1 MMITIGAS
9 TDSDQWPWLR
19 PQWKGYPKVLKENPT
34 VKSKSP
40 SSGWSKLAKKKVGSV
55 KEVEVIAT
63 FLHLPI
69 YKKTKMFISDKKP
82 RSNPMDTWMF
92 AENCGILESS
102 LHRMRL
108 YHELLSPGSDVE
120 GGSFAR
126 QPLRHSL
133 SWKVRMA
140 CGSLRTLT
148 LGSPCWLKHIHIRP
162 QGLIATLHCS
172 HSPRGTIVCAWQ
184 MSWRTPSSFQ
194 WTSSSVRHIQKKEWC
209 NQSTKS
215 IRLCYIPASYP
226 WKVTK
231 ILRTNWSLL
240 LELRTILMETLKRS
254 KRSPL
259 TTTSSSRYTT
269 FSARAAVFFAIAA
282 IAHELIISYKED
294 WFQSG

>member
-1 MMITIGAS
+1 M
-9 TDSDQWPWLR
+9 
-19 PQWKGYPKVLKENPT
+19 
-34 VKSKSP
+34 
-40 SSGWSKLAKKKVGSV
+40 

-69 YKKTKMFISDKKP
+69 YKKTKLFISNKKP

-162 QGLIATLHCS
+162 QGLIATLYCS

-194 WTSSSVRHIQKKEWC
+194 WTSSSDI
-209 NQSTKS
+209 
-215 IRLCYIPASYP
+215 
-226 WKVTK
+226 
-231 ILRTNWSLL
+231 
-240 LELRTILMETLKRS
+240 S
-254 KRSPL
+254 KRKSDAINL
-259 TTTSSSRYTT
+259 NLLD
-269 FSARAAVFFAIAA
+269 SATYRRPTLEKSQKFCAQIETCCLSWGRCSWR
-282 IAHELIISYKED
+282 H
-294 WFQSG
+294 